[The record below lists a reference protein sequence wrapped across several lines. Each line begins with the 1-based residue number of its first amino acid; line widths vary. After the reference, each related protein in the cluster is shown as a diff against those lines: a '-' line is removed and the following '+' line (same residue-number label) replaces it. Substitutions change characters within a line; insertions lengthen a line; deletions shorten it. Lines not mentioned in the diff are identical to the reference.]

1 MSASPVK
8 RKYEIE
14 IEEEC
19 PTAEE
24 IDRHKKRL
32 RTEKQAI
39 ELTQSI
45 CKNIAQLASIMGKG
59 DEGFK
64 LITGTVNGMC
74 MNHWRTLHNWL
85 PQAKELFKKAG
96 IYNVTMD
103 WKTPAYCSLTTSD
116 GRKLKWSLVDLILET
131 ATNNRKSTTCFKTYL
146 QLAQQIS
153 SIVGVLDATTETAY
167 IQNQVRNTIHGQ

>member
-14 IEEEC
+14 IEIEEEY

-24 IDRHKKRL
+24 TAGFKKRL
-32 RTEKQAI
+32 CTEEQAT

-64 LITGTVNGMC
+64 CITGTLNGMC

-103 WKTPAYCSLTTSD
+103 WKTPACCSLTNSD
-116 GRKLKWSLVDLILET
+116 GQELKWSLVDLILET
-131 ATNNRKSTTCFKTYL
+131 AENNRKSTTCFKTYL
-146 QLAQQIS
+146 QLAHQIS
-153 SIVGVLDATTETAY
+153 SIVGVLDAATDTAC
-167 IQNQVRNTIHGQ
+167 IQRQVRNI